1 MNITDILKDKHILIF
16 GLGRQGGGQG
26 DLAYLVKHGYDVRV
40 TDAQSAAELG
50 FDPTGYPD
58 RVVFHLGSHQESDI
72 DWADIIIQN
81 PGVPDEHPLL
91 ARARRDGKL
100 VAPSIALFVKYAPV
114 TTIGIT
120 GTRGKSTTTA
130 LIYTL
135 LTQAF
140 PGTVIQ
146 GGNIPGTS
154 GLSLFDQLDGVRYA
168 VLELSSFQLHSFHSL
183 RLSPLVAVVTNLYED
198 HLNRYPNMAAYQHD
212 KEAICLYQDDGGICL
227 YNADN
232 AGAVA
237 IARQGHG
244 QKVPFASAEVASWPV
259 RLPGSHNQ
267 ENLAAMAKLAEI
279 FQIPRETAHRVAA
292 SFDGLPYRQQ
302 VVSTDQGVTYVDDT
316 TATTPVAARKA
327 LDAQTQPF
335 IWITGGASKNLD
347 YTALLETAAAIPLL
361 KGVVILG
368 SRALPDYVKALRATL
383 GSKVLAHVDS
393 MADAVASAREYAV
406 AGDTVLLSPGFASFD
421 LFQNEF
427 DRGRQ
432 FDALVR
438 PE

>member
-58 RVVFHLGSHQESDI
+58 RVVFHLGSHQDSDI

-135 LTQAF
+135 LSTAF
-140 PGTVIQ
+140 PGAVIQ

-212 KEAICLYQDDGGICL
+212 KEAICLYQNDEGICL
-227 YNADN
+227 YNASN
-232 AGAVA
+232 PGATA

-244 QKVPFASAEVASWPV
+244 QKVPFEAASVAEWSSP
-259 RLPGSHNQ
+259 LPGAHNQ

-279 FQIPRETAHRVAA
+279 FQIPSEVARHVVA
-292 SFDGLPYRQQ
+292 SFTGLPYRQQ
-302 VVSTDQGVTYVDDT
+302 VVGTADGITYVDDT

-347 YTALLETAAAIPLL
+347 YTELVQAAAAKPEL
-361 KGVVILG
+361 KGAVILG
-368 SRALPDYVKALRATL
+368 SRALPDYVKALRAAL

-393 MADAVASAREYAV
+393 MAGAVASAREHAV
-406 AGDTVLLSPGFASFD
+406 AGDTILLSPGFASFD